1 MQLTTH
7 TDYSL
12 RLLIYLGLSR
22 DKAPATVQEIAL
34 SYGIS
39 ANHIAKVAQTLTRL
53 GYVKSLRGRGGGLV
67 LAGDPERISVGEGVR
82 QTENLKLLECFG
94 ENSSCPI
101 DPACTLKK
109 VLGRAQEAF
118 LQVLDGYTLAELIT
132 NDTELFCGFA
142 APELCN
148 RNTTD
153 DLYTVFGQPAGGTY
167 EAPAITAEVI
177 ARV

>member
-67 LAGDPERISVGEGVR
+67 LAGTPERISVGEVVR

-132 NDTELFCGFA
+132 NDTELRG
-142 APELCN
+142 L
-148 RNTTD
+148 
-153 DLYTVFGQPAGGTY
+153 LLPAS
-167 EAPAITAEVI
+167 A
-177 ARV
+177 

>member
-67 LAGDPERISVGEGVR
+67 LAGDPERISVGEVVR

-109 VLGRAQEAF
+109 VLGRAQEAARHELGSSHAF
-118 LQVLDGYTLAELIT
+118 LPCLSDKVDIEYHPSRGRFGVA
-132 NDTELFCGFA
+132 
-142 APELCN
+142 
-148 RNTTD
+148 NT
-153 DLYTVFGQPAGGTY
+153 
-167 EAPAITAEVI
+167 
-177 ARV
+177 

>member
-22 DKAPATVQEIAL
+22 DKAPYHGAGNRAEL
-34 SYGIS
+34 RIS

-67 LAGDPERISVGEGVR
+67 RPSDPERISVGEVVR

-109 VLGRAQEAF
+109 CWAGRRRH
-118 LQVLDGYTLAELIT
+118 
-132 NDTELFCGFA
+132 FCRCWTATPG
-142 APELCN
+142 
-148 RNTTD
+148 RN
-153 DLYTVFGQPAGGTY
+153 
-167 EAPAITAEVI
+167 
-177 ARV
+177 

>member
-67 LAGDPERISVGEGVR
+67 LAGDPERISVGEVVR

-132 NDTELFCGFA
+132 NDTELRGLLLPASA
-142 APELCN
+142 ALLASLSPASSTSHF
-148 RNTTD
+148 RKQKTNT
-153 DLYTVFGQPAGGTY
+153 VN
-167 EAPAITAEVI
+167 I
-177 ARV
+177 